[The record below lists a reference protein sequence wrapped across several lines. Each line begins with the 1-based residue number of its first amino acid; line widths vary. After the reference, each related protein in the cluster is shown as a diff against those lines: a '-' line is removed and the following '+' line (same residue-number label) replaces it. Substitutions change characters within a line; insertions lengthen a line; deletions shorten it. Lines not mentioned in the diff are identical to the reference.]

1 LKAIVFTEFGGPEV
15 LRLKDLPTP
24 QPAANEILLK
34 VHSVS
39 VNRTLDLIV
48 RAGKYPVKI
57 QLPHVLGAD
66 PAGEVVAIGEGVT
79 QFSVGD
85 RVAVISG
92 TPCQQCGPCLSGK
105 EANCVDNKRV
115 GVDLWGGY
123 AELIALPSRYAVKL
137 PGKISFAEGTVI
149 TRHFPMA
156 FNLLASKADIKPG
169 EWVLVMGA
177 AGALGSSC
185 VQVAKMLGARVI
197 AGAGADERVEAAK
210 KYGADLGLNYRRHNL
225 AEAVMR
231 LTDGNGV
238 DVVCENI
245 ADPTLWPGAFNSL
258 AMGGRLVTAGAHGGG
273 NVNLDVKRLYMKR
286 LRIIGAAG
294 THATDVD
301 KALEAARAGK
311 IRAIIDRTLPLHEA
325 AEAHRILERNQT
337 VGKIII
343 DPTES

>member
-15 LRLKDLPTP
+15 LRLEDLPRP
-24 QPAANEILLK
+24 KPGANEILLK

-48 RAGKYPVKI
+48 RNGKYPVKI
-57 QLPHVLGAD
+57 GLPHVLGAD
-66 PAGEVVAIGEGVT
+66 PAGEVVAIGDGVT
-79 QFSVGD
+79 QFKVGD
-85 RVAVISG
+85 RVAVISA
-92 TPCQQCGPCLSGK
+92 TPCQQCGPCLAGV
-105 EANCVDNKRV
+105 EANCVDSKRI

-123 AELIALPSRYAVKL
+123 TEFIAVPARYAVKL
-137 PGKISFAEGTVI
+137 PDEISFSEGTVI

-177 AGALGSSC
+177 TGALGSSC
-185 VQVAKMLGARVI
+185 VQVAKMLGARII
-197 AGAGADERVEAAK
+197 AGAGSDERMEAAK
-210 KYGADLGLNYRRHNL
+210 KYGADFGVNYRRQNL
-225 AEAVMR
+225 AEEIMN

-294 THATDVD
+294 THPSDVD
-301 KALEAARAGK
+301 KALEAAAAGR
-311 IRAIIDRTLPLHEA
+311 IRAIIDRTLPLSEA
-325 AEAHRILERNQT
+325 VEAHRILERNQT
-337 VGKIII
+337 LGKIIL
-343 DPTES
+343 DPTQH